1 MKTER
6 ATPCRRLAMFCEATL
21 FEALLPF
28 TALVLAFAI
37 GLGLGITVRGAR

>member
-21 FEALLPF
+21 FQSLVPF
-28 TALVLAFAI
+28 VAMVLAFGI
-37 GLGLGITVRGAR
+37 GLGVGIYVRGLP